1 MEKLYNEQ
9 GQVAVAVSYGF
20 GAGWSTWGDVSP
32 LDKRYNELI
41 LKGDINKAVELAKE
55 EGHYTGGLE
64 DCKLEW
70 LDVGTKFR
78 IDEYDGYESLVV
90 LDYEDYL
97 EA

>member
-9 GQVAVAVSYGF
+9 GQVAVAVSYRF
-20 GAGWSTWGDVSP
+20 GAGWSTWVDVSP

-41 LKGDINKAVELAKE
+41 LKGDINKAVELAE
-55 EGHYTGGLE
+55 EEEHFSGGLE

-78 IDEYDGYESLVV
+78 INEYDGSESLVV
-90 LDYEDYL
+90 LDDEDYL